1 MASLTQWTWVWAN
14 SKRWWRKGSLV
25 CCSPWGQKESDTTL
39 GLNDKGAPSPPSPP
53 GPEVLWPRPLPDPRT
68 QQLTPLSL
76 LRGQD
81 VPREVPNIVPDP
93 AWALGGQGLL
103 LGLNRREC
111 LCCSFS
117 LPLSLRLF
125 LSPCLPVSLP
135 TTCSLSQWWGPS
147 LSCPPSSSH

>member
-1 MASLTQWTWVWAN
+1 M
-14 SKRWWRKGSLV
+14 
-25 CCSPWGQKESDTTL
+25 
-39 GLNDKGAPSPPSPP
+39 
-53 GPEVLWPRPLPDPRT
+53 LWPRPLPDPRT

-93 AWALGGQGLL
+93 AWALGGHGLL

-125 LSPCLPVSLP
+125 LPPCLPVSL
-135 TTCSLSQWWGPS
+135 SLSPPPALFLNDGGLLSPAHHQAVIRTKASFPHRDQPESLMDWWGQRMSANLLKACTQIPQG
-147 LSCPPSSSH
+147 L